1 LKSLAD
7 TDEIKSRLDVVEI
20 VSERVQ
26 LQRAGRNYKAN
37 CPFHNEKTPS
47 FIVDPSRQSWRC
59 FGQCASGGDVFSF
72 IMKID
77 GLEFGDALRMLAQ
90 RAGVEVTFKED
101 TPDRDDFFAINGVA
115 LKFYMEALL
124 SDEGISARNYLDQR
138 GLGDNIRQKFGIG
151 YSPKGKSSLKAHLA
165 FHDIDLDKAVE
176 CGLLNRTG
184 DGTTRDFFWDRLMF
198 PIHNRTGQVA
208 GFGARSLDDS
218 MPKYINTSA
227 TPIFDKSRIL
237 YGFHIA
243 RDAIRKADEGVIVEG
258 YMDVI
263 AAHEHGYENVV
274 ASMGTAVTTEQV
286 RQLRNLA
293 ASYVLALDQ
302 DEAGQEATLRSLE
315 SSWRIFNESTRG
327 KSDPLFSAGP
337 IKLKVLSLPAG
348 KDPDE
353 FIRSG
358 NGEWEKVVASAAHVI
373 DYLIPVV
380 AGRFDVR
387 SPGGKGMVVNALAPL
402 FRSMDPF
409 DMEDYLNKLA
419 NELESTP
426 EVVRAALQSAP
437 RPKANAR
444 NPKGN
449 DRFRASADGLS
460 PDSKINEAT
469 NDTKLDEYA
478 LSLIFGKPGLRFIA
492 SKISSEYFRRPE
504 DRELFTLWE
513 SGGAVLEDEF
523 TNALDPLLKDRYD
536 FISSLELVPATDR
549 EAETDLEVCLKRLER
564 RLLHEHRDSLI
575 SAQESGHPPSSEL
588 QDSLTKLDRKIRETY
603 ETVETPTRTT

>member
-1 LKSLAD
+1 
-7 TDEIKSRLDVVEI
+7 
-20 VSERVQ
+20 
-26 LQRAGRNYKAN
+26 
-37 CPFHNEKTPS
+37 
-47 FIVDPSRQSWRC
+47 
-59 FGQCASGGDVFSF
+59 
-72 IMKID
+72 
-77 GLEFGDALRMLAQ
+77 
-90 RAGVEVTFKED
+90 
-101 TPDRDDFFAINGVA
+101 
-115 LKFYMEALL
+115 
-124 SDEGISARNYLDQR
+124 
-138 GLGDNIRQKFGIG
+138 
-151 YSPKGKSSLKAHLA
+151 
-165 FHDIDLDKAVE
+165 
-176 CGLLNRTG
+176 
-184 DGTTRDFFWDRLMF
+184 
-198 PIHNRTGQVA
+198 
-208 GFGARSLDDS
+208 
-218 MPKYINTSA
+218 
-227 TPIFDKSRIL
+227 
-237 YGFHIA
+237 
-243 RDAIRKADEGVIVEG
+243 
-258 YMDVI
+258 
-263 AAHEHGYENVV
+263 
-274 ASMGTAVTTEQV
+274 
-286 RQLRNLA
+286 
-293 ASYVLALDQ
+293 
-302 DEAGQEATLRSLE
+302 
-315 SSWRIFNESTRG
+315 
-327 KSDPLFSAGP
+327 
-337 IKLKVLSLPAG
+337 
-348 KDPDE
+348 
-353 FIRSG
+353 
-358 NGEWEKVVASAAHVI
+358 
-373 DYLIPVV
+373 
-380 AGRFDVR
+380 
-387 SPGGKGMVVNALAPL
+387 MVVNALAPL

-513 SGGAVLEDEF
+513 SGAAVLEDEF

-603 ETVETPTRTT
+603 ETVEIPTRTT

>member
-1 LKSLAD
+1 MAD
-7 TDEIKSRLDVVEI
+7 TDEIKSRLDIVEI

-90 RAGVEVTFKED
+90 RAGVEITFKEN
-101 TPDRDDFFAINGVA
+101 TANRDDFFAINEVA
-115 LKFYMEALL
+115 LKFFKEALL
-124 SDEGISARNYLDQR
+124 SDEGIPARDYLDQR
-138 GLGDNIRQKFGIG
+138 GLGDDIRQKFAIG

-176 CGLLNRTG
+176 CGLLNRTEH
-184 DGTTRDFFWDRLMF
+184 GTTRDFFWGRLMF
-198 PIHNRTGQVA
+198 PIHDRTGRVA

-218 MPKYINTSA
+218 VPKYINTPA
-227 TPIFDKSRIL
+227 TPIFDKSRTL

-274 ASMGTAVTTEQV
+274 ASMGTAVTIDQV

-293 ASYVLALDQ
+293 TSYILALDE

-315 SSWRIFNESTRG
+315 SSWRIFNESTRK

-337 IKLKVLSLPAG
+337 VKLKVLSLPEG

-358 NGEWEKVVASAAHVI
+358 NNEWEKVIASAEHVM

-402 FRSMDPF
+402 FRTMDPF
-409 DMEDYLNKLA
+409 DMEDYLDKLA

-426 EVVRAALQSAP
+426 EVVRTALQSAP
-437 RPKANAR
+437 RSKVNAR

-449 DRFRASADGLS
+449 DRFRGPANGLN
-460 PDSKINEAT
+460 PDSTINESGS
-469 NDTKLDEYA
+469 DTKLDEYV
-478 LSLIFGKPGLRFIA
+478 LSLLFGKPALKFIA
-492 SKISSEYFRRPE
+492 SRISSEYFRRSE

-513 SGGAVLEDEF
+513 SVGSVSEDEF
-523 TNALDPLLKDRYD
+523 PNGLDPLLKYRYD
-536 FISSLELVPATDR
+536 FISSLKLVPATDR

-575 SAQESGHPPSSEL
+575 SAQETSHPPSNEL
-588 QDSLTKLDRKIRETY
+588 QDALMKLDRKIRETY
-603 ETVETPTRTT
+603 EIVESSTRAK